1 MRALL
6 VSLLLVAASAS
17 AQPSAASSPPAA
29 SLPATTE
36 AGGPTTGQRVLL
48 VGAALGSGALS
59 AVTLPPAAPLVIVGA
74 TYATGRALGL
84 DAPLGR
90 VAVDGLIG
98 GAAGYAVAGGLV
110 LYWTEVEGSA
120 SDLGLY
126 LTAAAAGLTTMAVTT
141 ALLYDGRR
149 VDIVPV
155 RLAAPTG
162 EAATGLSFRLSL

>member
-1 MRALL
+1 MR
-6 VSLLLVAASAS
+6 VLLLSLALALALATAAA
-17 AQPSAASSPPAA
+17 AQAAPPR
-29 SLPATTE
+29 P
-36 AGGPTTGQRVLL
+36 GPTTGQRVLL
-48 VGAALGSGALS
+48 VGTALGSGALS
-59 AVTLPPAAPLVIVGA
+59 AVTLPPAAPFVIVGA

-98 GAAGYAVAGGLV
+98 AGVGYAVGAGTAAYFVYEKGYDL
-110 LYWTEVEGSA
+110 
-120 SDLGLY
+120 DLGTSLVS
-126 LTAAAAGLTTMAVTT
+126 AAAGLGAMAVTT

-162 EAATGLSFRLSL
+162 EAATGLSCRLSL